1 MKKLLLLLFVL
12 TFFIQLI
19 NSQTNPNL
27 ISKTVDQVADIEV
40 MSINR
45 TQFEEPTLEELH
57 KAITFTPSGL
67 TCYFKHIYN
76 CSRYT
81 QEALPALPFKHLE
94 EFLVHGNNTNQPR
107 SYTKAVFR
115 LFEKKFK
122 SIPYLNADELIPF
135 LKELPELLEKD
146 LETDKNKKLF
156 ISRLIRFE
164 LENNFDD
171 LKRNPNDFLD
181 NLAEKIIES
190 DFDID
195 SDINRC
201 QLQFTITK
209 FIDTCLNKAIWSPTD
224 KDIWKNFMDIGKE
237 LNNLKDKN
245 IIRDTDDLDDC
256 QWTLTTRFCFFL
268 SLSGSTL
275 SIEFYN
281 QACEEISKGI
291 NHLDSLT
298 EQEELIQSK
307 TSHLKDSIIQNYAV
321 LEGRSRSYYQDK
333 LN

>member
-1 MKKLLLLLFVL
+1 MKKLLLLILVL
-12 TFFIQLI
+12 PFFIQLI
-19 NSQTNPNL
+19 NSHAHHNI
-27 ISKTVDQVADIEV
+27 ISKTVGNVADIEV
-40 MSINR
+40 ISINR
-45 TQFEEPTLEELH
+45 NQHEEPSLDELH
-57 KAITFTPSGL
+57 KAITFSPSGL

-76 CSRYT
+76 CSKYA

-94 EFLVHGNNTNQPR
+94 EFLLHGNATNQPR

-115 LFEKKFK
+115 LFDKKFK
-122 SIPYLNADELIPF
+122 SIPFISAEELVPF
-135 LKELPELLEKD
+135 LKKLPDLLEKE
-146 LETDKNKKLF
+146 LETDKNKKFF

-164 LENNFDD
+164 LENHFED
-171 LKRNPNDFLD
+171 LKQNPDDFLD

-237 LNNLKDKN
+237 LTHLKDKN
-245 IIRDTDDLDDC
+245 VIRDTDDLDDC

-268 SLSGSTL
+268 SLSGSAL
-275 SIEFYN
+275 SIDFYN

-291 NHLDSLT
+291 SHLDSLA

-307 TSHLKDSIIQNYAV
+307 TNRLKDSVIQNYAV
-321 LEGRSRSYYQDK
+321 LEGHNRSYYQDQ